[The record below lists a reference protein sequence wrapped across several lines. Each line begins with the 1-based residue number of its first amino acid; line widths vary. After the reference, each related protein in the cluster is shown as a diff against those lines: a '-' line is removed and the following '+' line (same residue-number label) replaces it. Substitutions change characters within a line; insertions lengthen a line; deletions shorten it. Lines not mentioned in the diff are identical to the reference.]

1 MSSEPAPQTGSAA
14 ARNTA
19 AGAEPEA
26 DEAGAEPEADEAEEE
41 LFEDGFSDLESG

>member
-1 MSSEPAPQTGSAA
+1 MSNEPAPQTGGAA

-19 AGAEPEA
+19 AGAESEA
-26 DEAGAEPEADEAEEE
+26 DEAGAEPEAEEE